1 MTSSALTTYHSSSPS
16 HQTWDSALADV
27 LSVLRIQYRND
38 DDVMLFLTE
47 PDKLKQLQYSTA
59 AKMEWN
65 RRVIKEEMDSGIHSP
80 PRSRRIAKEVAID
93 YIRRYLDG
101 EEERMDLVRKIQV
114 VTSERNAAM
123 ESVIELER
131 EMKRLKDDS
140 VAISCDND
148 NLKGDIEKLRTDVA
162 AFRTDNQEF
171 RTENLKT
178 KEENEQLRGE
188 NTKLRDE
195 NKKLRLE
202 NQDLRNENGA
212 LRSEN
217 QKVRGDNIKLRD
229 ETGDMRSENMK
240 LRNENQAVRDENQE
254 VRCENL
260 KVRDN
265 NLSLRGENDRFRSV
279 NEALLSENKR
289 YTRDT
294 LELNAREDEMRM
306 LVNVMQSLL
315 AGKGELRSEN
325 VRTDEQ
331 AEEDEI

>member
-1 MTSSALTTYHSSSPS
+1 MTSSALTTYHNSSPS

-131 EMKRLKDDS
+131 EMKRLKDES
-140 VAISCDND
+140 VASNCEND

-178 KEENEQLRGE
+178 KEENEHLRGE

-217 QKVRGDNIKLRD
+217 QKVRGDNVKLRD

-315 AGKGELRSEN
+315 AGKGEMRSESIR
-325 VRTDEQ
+325 VDEQ
-331 AEEDEI
+331 AEEEDI